1 MATDYAFMETVSA
14 HYDEIRRTFIG
25 NMGGLKM
32 DFNEDVFHDTLLNCC
47 RVYKDDPENVE
58 KVKAYFWVAFRTN
71 MLNKRKRTK
80 RMENIDEL
88 EGFDIIDEEYV
99 PEMDELFELVR
110 NELYKEFGQETSD
123 IWLRHV
129 TMNESYEK
137 LQAESNMHNM
147 HYQFKKIRKYI
158 RTELPKKS
166 VRFNELLGALD
177 RKL

>member
-1 MATDYAFMETVSA
+1 
-14 HYDEIRRTFIG
+14 
-25 NMGGLKM
+25 
-32 DFNEDVFHDTLLNCC
+32 
-47 RVYKDDPENVE
+47 
-58 KVKAYFWVAFRTN
+58 
-71 MLNKRKRTK
+71 
-80 RMENIDEL
+80 MENIDEL

-110 NELYKEFGQETSD
+110 NELYKEFGQEISD

-137 LQAESNMHNM
+137 LQAESNLHNM

-166 VRFNELLGALD
+166 VKFNELLGALD

>member
-1 MATDYAFMETVSA
+1 METDYAFMETVSSN
-14 HYDEIRRTFIG
+14 YDEIRRTFIR
-25 NMGGLKM
+25 NMSGLKM
-32 DFNEDVFHDTLLNCC
+32 NFDKDVFHDTLLSCC
-47 RVYKDDPENVE
+47 KVYKDDTENVK

-71 MLNKRKRTK
+71 TLNKRKRVK

-88 EGFDIIDEEYV
+88 KGFDIIDEEYV
-99 PEMDELFELVR
+99 PEIDELVELVR
-110 NELYKEFGQETSD
+110 NELYKEFGKETTD

-129 TMNESYEK
+129 MMNESYEK

-147 HYQFKKIRKYI
+147 HYQFKKIRNYI

-166 VRFNELLGALD
+166 VRFNELLRALD